1 MDEFINKPLENEN
14 NTPENN
20 ADDISVT
27 PSAPFTGFGDN
38 EFSVKNFEDT
48 APSFEAEEGVTA
60 ELTDEAS
67 VQADNTE
74 EAAFNSSENY
84 VSEESE
90 PTVNTHAFNE
100 PAFNQDG
107 APQQNTPPFP
117 PFYNQQT
124 YNPVSFTEVKPV
136 KEYKPMSK
144 GLKFFALI
152 MSFVILLTGSTAV
165 GYFIGK
171 KGVESIDLYGDKV
184 SVNLASRPKKTD
196 EMTEAEVYEAVNKSI
211 VGIIVYNN
219 NGKSSQASGIVYTK
233 DGYIVTNDH
242 IYSDISAPKFKI
254 YTYDGTEYNAKYI
267 AGDLISD
274 LAVLKVDA
282 KDFTPAEF
290 GNSNELFYGE
300 HVVAIGRPSDA
311 TDKSSITRGII
322 SAVSRRVRTTSNYTS
337 SLIQTDSAI
346 NPGSSGGALL
356 NMYGQVIG
364 VTSSKLA
371 SVEYDAVGY
380 AIPTVTMKRIVEE
393 LIENGKV
400 ISRAKLG
407 VTYTAIDSVTAEI
420 NNYDYVGLRIA
431 SVSEDSDLLGKVE
444 EGDTITHI
452 NGKAVVN
459 DEVVLDIIDQSLAGD
474 TITVTVVTNSG
485 KTKTVEAVLKANI
498 GESSY
503 NATESLKENDDKDNR
518 GEKDDDS
525 EDGPTFNF
533 PFGE

>member
-14 NTPENN
+14 NISENSTTNIPN
-20 ADDISVT
+20 APT
-27 PSAPFTGFGDN
+27 APFTGFGDN
-38 EFSVKNFEDT
+38 EFSVKNFEGMDT
-48 APSFEAEEGVTA
+48 PETGDAESVDNISIEADNVDEIFDIPENQDANAAEPTINTQPFAEPSFN
-60 ELTDEAS
+60 
-67 VQADNTE
+67 Q
-74 EAAFNSSENY
+74 NS
-84 VSEESE
+84 
-90 PTVNTHAFNE
+90 
-100 PAFNQDG
+100 
-107 APQQNTPPFP
+107 APQQNVPPFQ
-117 PFYNQQT
+117 PFYNQQS
-124 YNPVSFTEVKPV
+124 YNPINFTEVKPV
-136 KEYKPMSK
+136 KEYKPMSR

-152 MSFVILLTGSTAV
+152 MAFVILLTGSTAV
-165 GYFIGK
+165 AYFIGK
-171 KGVESIDLYGDKV
+171 KGVEATDLYGDKV

-196 EMTEAEVYEAVNKSI
+196 EMTEAQVYESANKSV

-233 DGYIVTNDH
+233 DGYIITNDH
-242 IYSDISAPKFKI
+242 IYSEISAPKFKI
-254 YTYDGTEYNAKYI
+254 YTYDGTEYNAKYV

-282 KDFTPAEF
+282 KVDFTPAEF
-290 GNSNELFYGE
+290 GNSNDLFYGE

-420 NNYDYVGLRIA
+420 NNFDYVGLRIA

-474 TITVTVVTNSG
+474 TISVTVVTNSG

-503 NATESLKENDDKDNR
+503 NATESLKDNSGENDDN
-518 GEKDDDS
+518 S